1 MDIIV
6 IGVALYI
13 LVLTFVFGVFH
24 KYKFNRLLAEVL
36 GGSYITFIIAAT
48 VIAVKNAMQ

>member
-13 LVLTFVFGVFH
+13 LVLTFVFGILN
-24 KYKFNRLLAEVL
+24 KYRFNRVLAEVL
-36 GGSYITFIIAAT
+36 GGSYIIFIIMAT
-48 VIAVKNAMQ
+48 IIAVKNAI